1 MSLKPKEASNQPL
14 MNEKIRF
21 DSLQVIGADGENKG
35 VMPRDEALKLARSVH
50 LDLVIIADQGSF
62 GVPVAKVM
70 DFGKALYAKKKQLA
84 DTKKNQK
91 VIQIKELKFQPKI
104 ADHDFVTKM
113 NQGVQFLKDGKRLK
127 ITIEFKGREIT
138 LREERG
144 AQLVLK
150 VEKFLE
156 EAGLAKRL
164 VQDKDLK
171 TMKVWSR
178 IYYLK

>member
-1 MSLKPKEASNQPL
+1 MTIKPREASHQPL

-21 DSLQVIGADGENKG
+21 ESLQVIGDDGVNRG
-35 VMPRDEALKLARSVH
+35 VMSREEALASARASH
-50 LDLVIIADQGSF
+50 LDLVIIAEHGSF
-62 GVPVAKVM
+62 GVPVAKIM

-84 DTKKNQK
+84 EAKKNQK
-91 VIQIKELKFQPKI
+91 VIQVKELKFQPKI
-104 ADHDFVTKM
+104 ADHDFITKM

-144 AQLVLK
+144 TQLVQK
-150 VEKFLE
+150 IEKFLE
-156 EAGLAKRL
+156 DAGLTKRL
-164 VQDKDLK
+164 IQDKDLK
-171 TMKVWSR
+171 TVKVWSR